1 MPGWVMWALASACFA
16 AMTAVFAK
24 VGVESVS
31 PDVATLIRTVVI
43 LAVLGAIVTAT
54 GEIRQAADA
63 SARTYAFLILSGLA
77 TGASWLC
84 YFRAL
89 SVGDAARVAP
99 LDKLSVVLVAVFSV
113 LFLGERLS
121 VVNWLGIGLI
131 GAGAWLV
138 TLRL

>member
-24 VGVESVS
+24 VGVASVS

-54 GEIRQAADA
+54 GEIRQAAGA

-89 SVGDAARVAP
+89 SLSSGATRAASP
-99 LDKLSVVLVAVFSV
+99 TLSA
-113 LFLGERLS
+113 RK
-121 VVNWLGIGLI
+121 
-131 GAGAWLV
+131 
-138 TLRL
+138 